1 MIIHNWYIVT
11 LNEFLRVWFLICE
24 TYEFLKEFAK
34 WESLFFWLETIE
46 IQMEIFNSIEKM
58 IVINSWLTR
67 KSLWIL
73 EIKIF

>member
-1 MIIHNWYIVT
+1 M
-11 LNEFLRVWFLICE
+11 CE
-24 TYEFLKEFAK
+24 SCEFLKEFAK